1 LSLVE
6 RCYRVNTEAPDGA
19 GTVIPLDKKV
29 GVKQTDDHIWLGA
42 FMDYDLGFFDDETCS
57 LEPID
62 NPFGPKLS
70 PISPE

>member
-42 FMDYDLGFFDDETCS
+42 STDYDLGSFDDETCS

-62 NPFGPKLS
+62 SPFGPKLL
-70 PISPE
+70 PICPE

>member
-1 LSLVE
+1 M
-6 RCYRVNTEAPDGA
+6 
-19 GTVIPLDKKV
+19 IPLDKKV

-62 NPFGPKLS
+62 NPFGPKLL